1 MYIYIHVH
9 IYKYIYIYIES
20 VIYLIDEFMIDRLK
34 REFQYKRVFTKS
46 S

>member
-1 MYIYIHVH
+1 MYIYIN
-9 IYKYIYIYIES
+9 IYIYIYIES